1 MGQAH
6 FLRAY
11 FYFEIIKRYGGM
23 PIFDQLWGASDDFDF
38 PRKTYQESNA
48 WMQTDLDKAIEY
60 LPISWPDEEH
70 GRPDRVSA
78 MALKAMTQLYA
89 ASPLMQNDLN
99 SIENKGY
106 GNNLQ
111 GERS

>member
-1 MGQAH
+1 
-6 FLRAY
+6 
-11 FYFEIIKRYGGM
+11 
-23 PIFDQLWGASDDFDF
+23 
-38 PRKTYQESNA
+38 
-48 WMQTDLDKAIEY
+48 MQTDLDKAIEY

-106 GNNLQ
+106 GKDMAAEAAVVRKRRLMLSKVTNITA
-111 GERS
+111 

>member
-1 MGQAH
+1 
-6 FLRAY
+6 
-11 FYFEIIKRYGGM
+11 
-23 PIFDQLWGASDDFDF
+23 
-38 PRKTYQESNA
+38 
-48 WMQTDLDKAIEY
+48 MQTDLDKAIEY

-106 GNNLQ
+106 GK
-111 GERS
+111 EMAAEAARSAQKAINAIESQRILSPDES

>member
-1 MGQAH
+1 MT
-6 FLRAY
+6 
-11 FYFEIIKRYGGM
+11 
-23 PIFDQLWGASDDFDF
+23 FDF
-38 PRKTYQESNA
+38 PRKTYQES
-48 WMQTDLDKAIEY
+48 MLGCRQTWIKAIEY

-106 GNNLQ
+106 GK
-111 GERS
+111 EMAAEAARSAQKAIKCY

>member
-1 MGQAH
+1 
-6 FLRAY
+6 
-11 FYFEIIKRYGGM
+11 
-23 PIFDQLWGASDDFDF
+23 
-38 PRKTYQESNA
+38 
-48 WMQTDLDKAIEY
+48 MQTDLDKAIEY

-70 GRPDRVSA
+70 GRPDKVGA

-106 GNNLQ
+106 GKTWLPKLPVVRKGDQ
-111 GERS
+111 CY